1 MGFAAMEESVMPVVP
16 KFGMNFKEKP
26 MNIGRFGLNKEDLEE
41 DRVKIEDDDFEVSEG
56 SRGPCIRFSEKV
68 KDRLYRPWQN
78 VIIIKLMG
86 KAHAYNFL
94 LTRLKQKWSMLKGL
108 HIEWFNAEAIKR
120 IGDLI
125 GITYC
130 IDTHTIAQARGKY
143 ACICVEVD
151 LT

>member
-94 LTRLKQKWSMLKGL
+94 LTRLKQKWSMLKGPMSL
-108 HIEWFNAEAIKR
+108 I
-120 IGDLI
+120 DLENNFYI
-125 GITYC
+125 VRFALEEDMRYVFSGGPW
-130 IDTHTIAQARGKY
+130 TIAVQSLVMQRWKP
-143 ACICVEVD
+143 
-151 LT
+151 